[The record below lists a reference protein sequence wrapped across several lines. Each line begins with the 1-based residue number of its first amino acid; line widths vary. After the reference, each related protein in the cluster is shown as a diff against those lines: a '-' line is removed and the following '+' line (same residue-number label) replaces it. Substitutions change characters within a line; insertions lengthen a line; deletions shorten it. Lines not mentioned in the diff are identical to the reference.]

1 MQSTYFRFI
10 LGFILNN
17 HRHFLGLSDVAFPME
32 LQSHCK
38 VVQWVLYNAG

>member
-1 MQSTYFRFI
+1 MCAIPFYETR
-10 LGFILNN
+10 N
-17 HRHFLGLSDVAFPME
+17 FLGLSFVAFPME